1 MTRCSIQPGKCV
13 HLKHAKQNKRK
24 TQSSTHTTPFSHSS
38 LLCPKSPVLCLR
50 GVNVSGCWIVIFEC
64 SLWDELRVN
73 IWRIGTV
80 SQSVNQAVI
89 LSDRWFRKDPWYH
102 VQKRSELLFTRR
114 RTKEKVIQSDGNI
127 NEPKFIWPAAYR
139 WQTSRLCAETPC
151 SSFIQRVKSSSKD
164 THVCM
169 YVTVWVRARG
179 RVSGQVNAR
188 ELFFH
193 CHIFGMAVLCP
204 RLLHSWWIS
213 MQCGVVTETGAD
225 MLSHCDEKHS
235 EMMWRECSSCPQRD
249 GKLAVAFV
257 YSFVPPWLCENACV
271 CEYFLVFL

>member
-1 MTRCSIQPGKCV
+1 MYRSVPSFSLRDAEQ
-13 HLKHAKQNKRK
+13 KQ
-24 TQSSTHTTPFSHSS
+24 
-38 LLCPKSPVLCLR
+38 
-50 GVNVSGCWIVIFEC
+50 
-64 SLWDELRVN
+64 
-73 IWRIGTV
+73 
-80 SQSVNQAVI
+80 
-89 LSDRWFRKDPWYH
+89 
-102 VQKRSELLFTRR
+102 
-114 RTKEKVIQSDGNI
+114 KVIQSDGNI

-164 THVCM
+164 THMCM
-169 YVTVWVRARG
+169 YVTVWVWARG

-271 CEYFLVFL
+271 CEYFFGFSLGAFVIVRSYCLLLKPISLHTQSGWLCFFCVFVVAVAKVHVSIRKPTPVLQLR

>member
-1 MTRCSIQPGKCV
+1 MYRSVPSFSLRDAEQ
-13 HLKHAKQNKRK
+13 KQ
-24 TQSSTHTTPFSHSS
+24 
-38 LLCPKSPVLCLR
+38 
-50 GVNVSGCWIVIFEC
+50 
-64 SLWDELRVN
+64 
-73 IWRIGTV
+73 
-80 SQSVNQAVI
+80 
-89 LSDRWFRKDPWYH
+89 
-102 VQKRSELLFTRR
+102 
-114 RTKEKVIQSDGNI
+114 KVIQSDGNI

-151 SSFIQRVKSSSKD
+151 SSFIRRVKSSSKD
-164 THVCM
+164 THMCM
-169 YVTVWVRARG
+169 YVTVWVWARG

-271 CEYFLVFL
+271 CEYFFWFFSRCVCDCALLLLAAQTHITSYTEWVALLLLCFCCSGSKGTREHS